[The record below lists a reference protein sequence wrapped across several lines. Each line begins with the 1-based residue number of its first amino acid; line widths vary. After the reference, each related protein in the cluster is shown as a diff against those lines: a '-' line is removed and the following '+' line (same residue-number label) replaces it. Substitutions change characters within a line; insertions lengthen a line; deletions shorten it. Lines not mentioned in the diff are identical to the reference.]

1 MLSLT
6 DTRWHS
12 LKGGYRVPYDSSD
25 ALRRLEQGRDVWDEL
40 WQELHHQGDVGEASY
55 AAVPQIVRIC
65 GNAARRDW
73 NPCAL
78 AALIEVERHRTS
90 NPPIPYW
97 LTADYSA
104 AWRDLETLALKDL
117 RGASDKD
124 LIQSALAVI
133 ALARGQLQLGAFL
146 RWIDD
151 SVLSELV
158 EEKMA
163 WSKLYV

>member
-1 MLSLT
+1 M
-6 DTRWHS
+6 
-12 LKGGYRVPYDSSD
+12 
-25 ALRRLEQGRDVWDEL
+25 
-40 WQELHHQGDVGEASY
+40 
-55 AAVPQIVRIC
+55 
-65 GNAARRDW
+65 
-73 NPCAL
+73 
-78 AALIEVERHRTS
+78 
-90 NPPIPYW
+90 
-97 LTADYSA
+97 
-104 AWRDLETLALKDL
+104 ALKDL
-117 RGASDKD
+117 RDASDKD